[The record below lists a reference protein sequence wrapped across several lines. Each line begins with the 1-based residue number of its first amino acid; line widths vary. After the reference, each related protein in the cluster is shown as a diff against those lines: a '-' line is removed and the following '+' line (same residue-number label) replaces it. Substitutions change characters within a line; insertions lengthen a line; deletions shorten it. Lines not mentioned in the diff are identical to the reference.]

1 MAKPFILLLSVL
13 FFFVLTLSG
22 CATTRSM
29 EGRPITSS
37 AVDRIMN
44 GKTTKPQILRMF
56 GPPAA
61 VRRNPLK
68 PEEVTYKYKFNYK
81 KYVHLGNEILKPS
94 TRKLKERL
102 YIVFKNNVVISHK
115 FSYKGNISVKKI
127 LKEQK

>member
-1 MAKPFILLLSVL
+1 MAKLLILLSVL
-13 FFFVLTLSG
+13 FFSVLTLSG

-29 EGRPITSS
+29 EGKPIMSS
-37 AVDRIMN
+37 AVGKIVN

-56 GPPAA
+56 GPPE
-61 VRRNPLK
+61 VVQRNPLK
-68 PEEVTYKYKFNYK
+68 PEEVTYKYRFNYR

-115 FSYKGNISVKKI
+115 FSYKGNTSVKKI
-127 LKEQK
+127 LKQQE